1 MSAFYDIQRTF
12 ARAISDAALGIRTVQ
27 ENEDFDPVI
36 DAALQWSE
44 LTILPTT
51 NITGNKAPTASEGGF
66 DENEGIAQVSLFDK
80 ETGGGAKTLL
90 ELADAIG
97 GLFVH
102 GMTYTFYN
110 GVEVFIQQTD
120 RNVGRI
126 EDGYYQ
132 IDMSITWTSYVDR
145 A

>member
-1 MSAFYDIQRTF
+1 M
-12 ARAISDAALGIRTVQ
+12 
-27 ENEDFDPVI
+27 
-36 DAALQWSE
+36 QWSV
-44 LTILPTT
+44 LTILPVS
-51 NITGNKAPTASEGGF
+51 NITGNKAPIAAQGGF

-90 ELADAIG
+90 DLADAIG

-102 GMTYTFYN
+102 GITYSFFN
-110 GVEVFIQQTD
+110 DVAVFIQQTD

-132 IDMSITWTSYVDR
+132 IDLSISWSSYVDR
-145 A
+145 